1 MGTSQETGD
10 PAVRDAPSGHPRF
23 LQICP
28 LPALTPVF
36 PPVLVL
42 GAQSSPP
49 AASKDLPSTKRC
61 VSVNSDLPPLRARS
75 IGCWGASS
83 GAPPQAMEDSCG
95 HCQGAF
101 KASGGA
107 AAGLPSQPPDSA
119 PAPAGGGASSTCP
132 ETPTLVPAWPTP
144 AAQTQKKALF
154 PAAHLEVN
162 ECNSVF

>member
-61 VSVNSDLPPLRARS
+61 ISVNSDLPPLRARS
-75 IGCWGASS
+75 IGGWGASS
-83 GAPPQAMEDSCG
+83 GAPPRPWRTVVATVRGLLRPVGVQ
-95 HCQGAF
+95 QP
-101 KASGGA
+101 ASRPSPQTLL
-107 AAGLPSQPPDSA
+107 LPQQ
-119 PAPAGGGASSTCP
+119 GGGASSTCP